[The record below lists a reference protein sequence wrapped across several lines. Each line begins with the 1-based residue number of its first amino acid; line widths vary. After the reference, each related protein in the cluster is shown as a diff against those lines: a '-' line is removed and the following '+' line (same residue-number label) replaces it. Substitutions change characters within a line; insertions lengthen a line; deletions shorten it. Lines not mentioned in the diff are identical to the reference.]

1 LFVVF
6 GNLFIDYPF
15 TEGCLFFEAFK
26 MVDGFS
32 ESCGSFEIS
41 GGLRIGFLEGKK
53 VGKSKIEVGISA
65 DEIQVYFVWLD

>member
-1 LFVVF
+1 
-6 GNLFIDYPF
+6 
-15 TEGCLFFEAFK
+15 

-53 VGKSKIEVGISA
+53 VAKSKIEVGISA